1 MRASFRAA
9 LVGLAACAV
18 ACSGGGHGGS
28 PASRRPSSAPASG
41 ANSSS
46 QPQANPEPGF
56 GVTAASVPARAKR
69 GEVVTV
75 SFHARPGSTCQLTL
89 AGAKQAQQP
98 VLAPAVVD
106 PTGQVSWTWR
116 LSSTLKPG
124 SVTAW
129 TACSGGAVGQARITI
144 S

>member
-28 PASRRPSSAPASG
+28 PASRRPSSG

-124 SVTAW
+124 SATAW
-129 TACSGGAVGQARITI
+129 AACSGGAVGQARITI